1 VPLKVAREE
10 LPALNLTPM
19 IDVVLLLVIFFMV
32 ATQFADSESTLDLQ
46 VPTVAHAGA
55 LTAPPQRRVVNVDRA
70 GQLFLDGK
78 PTSDQALRTSLAT
91 ARNEYPKL
99 AVLVRGDGRGSF
111 QRVADALSVCKS
123 AGIANLGVSVRA
135 TETPETP

>member
-1 VPLKVAREE
+1 VPLKIARDE

-32 ATQFADSESTLDLQ
+32 GTQFADFESTLDLQ

-55 LTAPPQRRVVNVDRA
+55 LTAPPQRRIVNVDRA
-70 GQLFLDGK
+70 GQIFLDGK
-78 PTSDQALRTSLAT
+78 LTTNQGLRTTLSA
-91 ARNEYPKL
+91 ARSEYPKL

-111 QRVADALSVCKS
+111 QHVADALSACKS
-123 AGIANLGVSVRA
+123 AGVSNLGVSVRPVEA
-135 TETPETP
+135 AEAP

>member
-1 VPLKVAREE
+1 MPLKIARDE

-32 ATQFADSESTLDLQ
+32 GSEFVDLESTLDLQ

-55 LTAPPQRRVVNVDRA
+55 MTAPPQRRIVSVDQA
-70 GQLFLDGK
+70 GQIFLDGK
-78 PTSDQALRTSLAT
+78 PTTEAELRTALAA
-91 ARNEYPKL
+91 ARSEYPKL
-99 AVLVRGDGRGSF
+99 SVLVRGDGRGTF

-123 AGIANLGVSVRA
+123 AGISNLGVSVRA
-135 TETPETP
+135 TETEEP